1 MSQASH
7 LAPLNGNN
15 LRVFTG
21 FRFTISAMSR
31 GVNVKRLVVAVLAI
45 SLTLSPS
52 AFAEQKGKSVKSA
65 KVPAVKCKATKA
77 VGHTPPSVAPADKLP
92 KRFARTFTFDTNCG
106 TIVVTTVGA
115 KAPITVTQLATLA
128 RGGFFNNTLCHRLTT
143 QGLYVLQCGDPTAT
157 GSGGPNFTFR
167 DENLPAEGLNNYPAG
182 TVAMANSGP
191 GTNGSQFFL
200 VFADTTLGANYT
212 IWGTITQGLDIVKAI
227 AKAGVKGGG
236 ADGAP
241 NQPISINRVTVSN
254 N

>member
-1 MSQASH
+1 MSK
-7 LAPLNGNN
+7 
-15 LRVFTG
+15 
-21 FRFTISAMSR
+21 
-31 GVNVKRLVVAVLAI
+31 GVNVKRLVVAVLAT
-45 SLTLSPS
+45 TLIISPS
-52 AFAEQKGKSVKSA
+52 AFAEAKSKSVKSA
-65 KVPAVKCKATKA
+65 KVPAIKCKATKA

-92 KRFARTFTFDTNCG
+92 KRLTRKFTFETNCG
-106 TIVVTTVGA
+106 NIVVTTVGA
-115 KAPITVTQLATLA
+115 KAPITITQLATLA

-157 GSGGPNFTFR
+157 GSGGPNFTYR
-167 DENLPAEGLNNYPAG
+167 DENLPNDSLNNYPAG

-212 IWGTITQGLDIVKAI
+212 IWGTITEGLDIVRAI

-241 NQPISINRVTVSN
+241 NQPIAINRVTLTN
-254 N
+254 

>member
-1 MSQASH
+1 
-7 LAPLNGNN
+7 
-15 LRVFTG
+15 
-21 FRFTISAMSR
+21 MSR
-31 GVNVKRLVVAVLAI
+31 GVNVKRLGVAVIAT
-45 SLTLSPS
+45 SLILSPS
-52 AFAEQKGKSVKSA
+52 AFAEAKGKSVKSA
-65 KVPAVKCKATKA
+65 KVPAIKCKATKA
-77 VGHTPPSVAPADKLP
+77 VGHTPPSVAPAEKLP
-92 KRFARTFTFDTNCG
+92 KRFARTFTFGTNCG
-106 TIVVTTVGA
+106 NIVVTTVGA
-115 KAPITVTQLATLA
+115 KAPITITQLATLA
-128 RGGFFNNTLCHRLTT
+128 RGGYFNNTLCHRLTT

-167 DENLPAEGLNNYPAG
+167 DENLPVEGLNNYPAG

>member
-1 MSQASH
+1 
-7 LAPLNGNN
+7 
-15 LRVFTG
+15 
-21 FRFTISAMSR
+21 
-31 GVNVKRLVVAVLAI
+31 VKRLVVAVIAT
-45 SLTLSPS
+45 SLILSPS
-52 AFAEQKGKSVKSA
+52 AFAEAKSKSTKSA
-65 KVPAVKCKATKA
+65 KVPAIKCKTTKA

-92 KRFARTFTFDTNCG
+92 KRLTRKFTFETNCG
-106 TIVVTTVGA
+106 NIVVTTVGS

-157 GSGGPNFTFR
+157 GSGGPNFTYR
-167 DENLPAEGLNNYPAG
+167 DENLPTDSLNNYPAG

-212 IWGTITQGLDIVKAI
+212 IWGTITEGLDIVRAI

-241 NQPISINRVTVSN
+241 NQPIAINRVTLTN
-254 N
+254 

>member
-1 MSQASH
+1 MKQ
-7 LAPLNGNN
+7 
-15 LRVFTG
+15 
-21 FRFTISAMSR
+21 
-31 GVNVKRLVVAVLAI
+31 GVSMKRTVIAAIAI
-45 SLTLSPS
+45 SVLLSPS
-52 AFAEQKGKSVKSA
+52 AVADTKSRAAKNVKA
-65 KVPAVKCKATKA
+65 AAIKCAPTKA
-77 VGHTPPSVAPADKLP
+77 AGHTPKDVAPAQKLP
-92 KRFARTFTFDTNCG
+92 KKLARIFTFETNCG

-115 KAPITVTQLATLA
+115 KAPITITQLATLA
-128 RGGFFNNTLCHRLTT
+128 KGGYFDNSLCHRLTT

-157 GSGGPNFTFR
+157 GSGGPNFTYG
-167 DENLPAEGLNNYPAG
+167 DENLPTTTLNNYAAG

-241 NQPISINRVTVSN
+241 NQTVAINRVIVSN
-254 N
+254 

>member
-1 MSQASH
+1 MSKGVHVKKLIVAAVTLVALSAS
-7 LAPLNGNN
+7 A
-15 LRVFTG
+15 F
-21 FRFTISAMSR
+21 
-31 GVNVKRLVVAVLAI
+31 VV
-45 SLTLSPS
+45 SPS
-52 AFAEQKGKSVKSA
+52 ASAVNTKSKSVKSA
-65 KVPAVKCKATKA
+65 KVPAIKCTTTKA
-77 VGHTPPSVAPADKLP
+77 VGHTPPSVAPADKVL
-92 KRFARTFTFDTNCG
+92 KRFPRTFTFATNCG
-106 TIVVTTVGA
+106 NIVVTTVGS
-115 KAPITVTQLATLA
+115 KAPITLTQLSTLA
-128 RGGFFNNTLCHRLTT
+128 RGGYFNNSLCHRLTT

-157 GSGGPNFTFR
+157 GGGGPNFTYR

-241 NQPISINRVTVSN
+241 NQAISINRVTVSN
-254 N
+254 